1 MCRFDYA
8 AFTTQNTNSATQV
21 QWSDRPVR
29 GNDPALGV
37 PLEDMIELA
46 NTLGADPWFNIP
58 HTASDDWITQFATLV
73 KTTLRPDVTVYIEW
87 SNEVWN
93 SLFAQYAYSAA
104 KGAAL
109 GKPACIFLLAS

>member
-1 MCRFDYA
+1 M
-8 AFTTQNTNSATQV
+8 
-21 QWSDRPVR
+21 
-29 GNDPALGV
+29 
-37 PLEDMIELA
+37 EDMIELA